1 MNLRICLM
9 SEKVHQGEI
18 IKKAV
23 IDSGIKISV
32 VARRISKSRRLIYIL
47 FSKEEVPL
55 HYMKKIGEAINHD
68 FFIKNN
74 PNHAETPHLYQKVNY
89 WKDAY
94 IKLLEEHNELLK
106 LHYGKN

>member
-1 MNLRICLM
+1 M
-9 SEKVHQGEI
+9 SDKAHQGEI

-32 VARRISKSRRLIYIL
+32 LASKIGKSRRLIYII
-47 FSKEEVPL
+47 FNKEEVDL
-55 HYMKKIGEAINHD
+55 RYMKKIGEAINHN

-74 PNHAETPHLYQKVNY
+74 PNHAETSHSYQKVNY